1 MAREEGLDGAR
12 TLGSTWRRVRAP
24 MRMNLARL
32 GQASRDLSNGGGCV
46 VIGVR

>member
-1 MAREEGLDGAR
+1 VAREEGLDGAG
-12 TLGSTWRRVRAP
+12 TLTGAWRRVRAP

-32 GQASRDLSNGGGCV
+32 GQASRDLSNGDGRV